1 MLAVDRVH
9 RWRLLFSPRSCLS
22 LRGVDVPETLF
33 GFPRTIRLCFSTGT
47 VSSLSES
54 GGTGE
59 ASREETTYCVFFVVF
74 FVFFFFFLVVVVLR
88 HGSFQS
94 HILFVDILY
103 YCMVKRFGCYEK
115 HQKKKKRKKKRRHHF
130 CAPSSSFKRFFLCL
144 FDKSIEEEEE
154 DERRART
161 GTSKTLP

>member
-59 ASREETTYCVFFVVF
+59 ASREETTYVFFVV
-74 FVFFFFFLVVVVLR
+74 FVFFFFFFLVVLR

-103 YCMVKRFGCYEK
+103 YCVVKRFGCYEK
-115 HQKKKKRKKKRRHHF
+115 HRKKKRRERKSDDTIFVHHRRRRSKK
-130 CAPSSSFKRFFLCL
+130 ASFLCL
-144 FDKSIEEEEE
+144 FDTSIKEEEE
-154 DERRART
+154 DERCART

>member
-59 ASREETTYCVFFVVF
+59 ASREETTYVFFVVF
-74 FVFFFFFLVVVVLR
+74 FFFFFFLVVVVVVLR

-94 HILFVDILY
+94 HILFVDILLLLY
-103 YCMVKRFGCYEK
+103 GKAFGCYVK
-115 HQKKKKRKKKRRHHF
+115 HQKKKIERKSDDTIFVHHHRRRRRSNASF
-130 CAPSSSFKRFFLCL
+130 FVSSKNR
-144 FDKSIEEEEE
+144 
-154 DERRART
+154 
-161 GTSKTLP
+161 